1 MEGRPRVFS
10 NCLLPRNHEGNLMSA
25 IKYLRWGHLK
35 KGEIKDAEVKCDL
48 LASECHDK
56 RANLIT
62 YYDTLIVTPDRRE
75 IRHENEKS
83 IISIYKKKNL
93 RKILYTCTIIEKREK
108 GSEKELK
115 LGFNFFFLCKS
126 YTEVCVSNVGRKHCT
141 RRRLGYLAAISPVP

>member
-1 MEGRPRVFS
+1 
-10 NCLLPRNHEGNLMSA
+10 MSA

-83 IISIYKKKNL
+83 IISIYKKKKFTKNIIHVYHN
-93 RKILYTCTIIEKREK
+93 RKERKRER
-108 GSEKELK
+108 ER
-115 LGFNFFFLCKS
+115 
-126 YTEVCVSNVGRKHCT
+126 TQT
-141 RRRLGYLAAISPVP
+141 WI